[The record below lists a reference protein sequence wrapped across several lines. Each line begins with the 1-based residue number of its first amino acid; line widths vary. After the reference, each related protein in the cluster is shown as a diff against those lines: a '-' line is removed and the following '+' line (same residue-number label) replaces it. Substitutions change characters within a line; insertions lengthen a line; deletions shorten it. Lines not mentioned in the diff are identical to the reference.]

1 MMKTVDIDLLL
12 KPINESSP
20 AGEDAKYEFCY
31 ELMEFEIKK
40 FGSLFG
46 ETVDWKAVETN
57 GTEVLTS
64 HSKDLKA
71 ICYLTRAW
79 IEREG
84 FNGFETGLS
93 LFSQSLTLFSDSL
106 YPHRK
111 RARDGAVE
119 WFISQLESVLPKLDS
134 QQLSWDQASSCLTL
148 ITEIDEKYQESFS
161 DSDVA
166 FFAVRSAV
174 NAIMDRLPQ
183 AGMNE
188 TASVTHQ
195 ENEQV
200 DLAQESIEATASV
213 VTAQTIAP
221 VQRKAEPVRQEVDI
235 DTDFSSPSASKKTL
249 KKIAEFMLHSNI
261 GASLAYRLHR
271 YSTWC
276 DVDELPPHDNDK
288 KTPISL
294 AVSQDQLSEYKEKA
308 KHETDPEV
316 IKRLEKTLTDAP
328 FWLSGH
334 HLMYQMLMNLNHES
348 AAEAVKQET
357 ALFIQELNGVEALT
371 FANSVPFADEATLK
385 WLASRTAITPAALM
399 PMPLEFSD
407 DTTLSEGEI
416 TLATLGDYVSTISQ
430 GLAADT
436 SGRGQLMLQ
445 LKLIKA
451 YHLVGLLPL
460 CLPYIEKIW
469 AVREEINLMSW
480 EPHLCNQLDM
490 LVEKTMT
497 EMYPS
502 KDLIPEKYQQWLSIN
517 NK

>member
-1 MMKTVDIDLLL
+1 MAMNFDIETLL
-12 KPINESSP
+12 KPINETFPS
-20 AGEDAKYEFCY
+20 GEEAKYEFCY

-46 ETVDWKAVETN
+46 ETVDWKIVEAN
-57 GTEVLTS
+57 ATEVLTTY
-64 HSKDLKA
+64 SKDLKA
-71 ICYLTRAW
+71 ICYLTRAL

-84 FNGFETGLS
+84 FDGFETGLS
-93 LFSQSLTLFSDSL
+93 LLLQSLTTFSDGL
-106 YPHRK
+106 YPRRK
-111 RARDGAVE
+111 RARDGAIE
-119 WFISQLESVLPKLDS
+119 WFISQIESVLPKLNTAAV
-134 QQLSWDQASSCLTL
+134 SWEQGSACLTL
-148 ITEIDEKYQESFS
+148 ISEIDDKYKDAFS
-161 DSDVA
+161 DSDVE
-166 FFAVRSAV
+166 FFVVRSAV

-183 AGMNE
+183 AGEGAITAVVQDVKQPDVVE
-188 TASVTHQ
+188 TVIEQAPKAVTPTPVKRQ
-195 ENEQV
+195 E
-200 DLAQESIEATASV
+200 LI
-213 VTAQTIAP
+213 
-221 VQRKAEPVRQEVDI
+221 RQEVDI
-235 DTDFSSPSASKKTL
+235 DTDFSSPSASKRTL
-249 KKIAEFMLHSNI
+249 KKVAEFMLHSNI
-261 GASLAYRLHR
+261 GASLAYRLYRH
-271 YSTWC
+271 STWC
-276 DVDELPPHDNDK
+276 DVDELPPHDNEK

-308 KHETDPEV
+308 KQETDPEV

-334 HLMYQMLMNLNHES
+334 HLMYQMLNNLGHES

-357 ALFIQELNGVEALT
+357 VLFTQELNGVEELM

-385 WLASRTAITPAALM
+385 WLASRTAITPAALV
-399 PMPLEFSD
+399 PMPFELTNEE
-407 DTTLSEGEI
+407 TLFEGDI
-416 TLATLGDYVSTISQ
+416 TLATLGDYVSTIAQS
-430 GLAADT
+430 LTTDT
-436 SGRGQLMLQ
+436 SGRGQFMLQ

-480 EPHLCNQLDM
+480 EPHLCNQLDT

-502 KDLIPEKYQQWLSIN
+502 KDLVPEKYQQWLIIN